1 MDNEIRND
9 TDITN
14 VWQDQP
20 VGLAEISLEEIRR
33 KARKFEKRIFWRNL
47 REYVAGAIVIACFV
61 YVMLVSRPALIRTG
75 CGLVIAGA
83 LFMMYMLHKKGSAR
97 TAPVELAF
105 RTCVDF
111 RRQELQRQRDLLQ
124 SVWSWYLLPFV
135 PGMAIFLIGVFKTTM
150 EQPNASAHVRIIVAT
165 FAFTAVVC
173 ASVFAGVG
181 MLNQWGA
188 RQLQR
193 EIDALDELEKESE

>member
-9 TDITN
+9 TAITN
-14 VWQDQP
+14 VWKNQP
-20 VGLAEISLEEIRR
+20 VDMTEISLGEIHQ

-47 REYVAGAIVIACFV
+47 REYVAGAIVIATFG
-61 YVMLVSRPALIRTG
+61 YVMLVSPPALIRTG

-83 LFMMYMLHKKGSAR
+83 LFMMYTLHAKGSVR
-97 TAPVELAF
+97 NAPAELAF

-111 RRQELQRQRDLLQ
+111 HRQELRRQRDLLR

-135 PGMAIFLIGVFKTTM
+135 PGMAVFLIGLFRNTM
-150 EQPNASAHVRIIVAT
+150 EQPNAPAHAGIIVAA
-165 FAFTAVVC
+165 FVFTAVVC
-173 ASVFAGVG
+173 AAVFVGVG

-193 EIDALDELEKESE
+193 EIDALDRLGKQS